1 MKIDLGLDIT
11 TLTQN
16 EHFFMA
22 TWYNLSHEDS
32 LDSDR
37 VSVFGIEIAIRELLH
52 LYDWSEDHGAKDKRN
67 IVGYELYD
75 LLQAEPLLDL
85 PHYSNLKTDLSVLL
99 KRKQVAKHEYH
110 AGEVNRQS
118 NLLASLIRQ
127 LKTLMDHHYLDDAF
141 ANVQSVLDNPSG
153 TSDTEITTQQE
164 KILAA
169 SDRLAGALIVRG
181 AALQDLSA
189 YYRSILNRTEID
201 PTFQGRFSYFKQRAT
216 CPNEDYEVAFKIR
229 SESLVNTIGNGNSIP
244 FSGFKIE
251 VSQPLPNGKVPCTA
265 KAVIKAPNYTVA
277 GSQAFDHLS
286 KVVDS
291 LGYALG
297 RSPIII
303 EKKYTATR
311 LSPPH
316 PTKTFRIHKLVPNP
330 NYSFDTEKFNR
341 FVTSMNQGASHAN
354 GFADA
359 KVASVFRLI
368 RIAQDTE
375 NIEARLTTY
384 WTALESVT
392 RDAVIAQVS
401 AADDKVAA
409 ALVPCILIDYLS
421 KRLKAYIE
429 ALYHL
434 NIRHIPVGGVSTPIK
449 EVPKSQLIKLLRDDT
464 FINWLM
470 PQLNGRPYF
479 TFKLNRFLKAIQ
491 DPGLL
496 NEALASH
503 KCKVERQI
511 KRIYRGRN
519 CIVHDAERV
528 FAVEFLCANLEHY
541 LQAAILGMIDV
552 MSNIPTVIAP
562 EECFLRYQHWVD
574 TVKKDLEAGQFE
586 SLDRLLKLHD

>member
-1 MKIDLGLDIT
+1 MKIDLGLDT
-11 TLTQN
+11 NTLTQN

-52 LYDWSEDHGAKDKRN
+52 LYEWSEDHGAKDKRN
-67 IVGYELYD
+67 VVALELYD
-75 LLQAEPLLDL
+75 LLQVEPLLDL
-85 PHYSNLKTDLSVLL
+85 TKYSNLKSDLVALL
-99 KRKQVAKHEYH
+99 DRKKVGKDEYH
-110 AGEVNRQS
+110 AGVVNKQPS
-118 NLLASLIRQ
+118 LVASLLRQ
-127 LKTLMDHHYLDDAF
+127 MKTLLDHHYLDDAF
-141 ANVQSVLDNPSG
+141 ADVEAVLQNPSG
-153 TSDTEITTQQE
+153 TTDAEITAQQE
-164 KILAA
+164 KILVT

-189 YYRSILNRTEID
+189 YYRSILKLTEIA
-201 PTFQGRFSYFKQRAT
+201 PTFQGRFDYFKQRAT
-216 CPNEDYEVAFKIR
+216 CSHEDYEVTFKIR
-229 SESLVNTIGNGNSIP
+229 SDSLVNTIGPGNAIE
-244 FSGFKIE
+244 FSGFEIAAA
-251 VSQPLPNGKVPCTA
+251 QPLANGKVPCTA
-265 KAVIKAPNYTVA
+265 KSQLKAPNFTVA
-277 GSQAFDHLS
+277 GSQAYDHLS
-286 KVVDS
+286 KIVDS
-291 LGYALG
+291 LSYALG

-303 EKKYTATR
+303 EKAYTASR
-311 LSPPH
+311 LTPPA
-316 PTKTFRIHKLVPNP
+316 TKTFRIHKLVPNP
-330 NYSFDTEKFNR
+330 NYSFDAEKFNR
-341 FVTSMNQGASHAN
+341 FVASMNQSSGHAN

-392 RDAVIAQVS
+392 RDAMIVQAGT
-401 AADDKVAA
+401 ADDKVAA

-421 KRLKAYIE
+421 KRVKAYIE

-434 NIRHIPVGGVSTPIK
+434 NVRHILVGTVSTPIK
-449 EVPKSQLIKLLRDDT
+449 EIPKSELFKMLRDDT

-470 PQLNGRPYF
+470 PQINGRPYF
-479 TFKLNRFLKAIQ
+479 TFKLNRFLKTIR

-496 NEALASH
+496 NGAFASH

-519 CIVHDAERV
+519 TIVHDAERV

-552 MSNIPTVIAP
+552 MSNIPTVTTP

-574 TVKKDLEAGQFE
+574 TIQKDLEAGQFE
-586 SLDRLLKLHD
+586 SLDRILKLHD